1 MLVLLF
7 TWVFSV
13 LKKER
18 DLKKVL
24 PKEIKVSKII
34 STYEKIGLGEGCGI
48 TIYKIS
54 PHTIEQIN
62 KQGLDFF
69 KNLKVA
75 RGSELSEKQSLYY
88 FYQDW
93 SKTPIQ
99 ESKNN
104 KNFWSGL
111 SCVNQKD
118 LNKSLLKKIIQ
129 EANEANSYYTGHK
142 EGQLVVIPSMQIAI
156 FAYLG

>member
-1 MLVLLF
+1 MI
-7 TWVFSV
+7 
-13 LKKER
+13 
-18 DLKKVL
+18 LKKVL
-24 PKEIKVSKII
+24 PKEIRVSKII

-54 PHTIEQIN
+54 PHTIGQIN

-75 RGSELSEKQSLYY
+75 RGSELLEKQSPYY

-93 SKTPIQ
+93 RKTPIQ
-99 ESKNN
+99 ENKNN
-104 KNFWSGL
+104 KNFWFGL

-118 LNKSLLKKIIQ
+118 LNKSLFEK
-129 EANEANSYYTGHK
+129 NYPRS
-142 EGQLVVIPSMQIAI
+142 
-156 FAYLG
+156 